1 MRGTAVAFCAAS
13 TRSRNN
19 AWLRF
24 AHDIARHDAR
34 LEDVMS
40 LMLTRLRAFARNDEG
55 QDLIEYALLVALIAV
70 ICVGAVTFAGQQVL
84 AIFTSIGNSLAAA
97 L

>member
-1 MRGTAVAFCAAS
+1 MLSGS
-13 TRSRNN
+13 
-19 AWLRF
+19 LRVLG
-24 AHDIARHDAR
+24 ARPEEEMEMIH
-34 LEDVMS
+34 
-40 LMLTRLRAFARNDEG
+40 RLRTFARNDDG

>member
-1 MRGTAVAFCAAS
+1 M
-13 TRSRNN
+13 N
-19 AWLRF
+19 
-24 AHDIARHDAR
+24 
-34 LEDVMS
+34 
-40 LMLTRLRAFARNDEG
+40 LMVTRLRAFARNDEG

-70 ICVGAVTFAGQQVL
+70 ICVGAVTFAGKQVL